1 MAKTIYLKESETLKD
16 LIGRFVYLS
25 YTPARCGVIK
35 NVYESNESDKKDVS
49 LGPVCGSK
57 PHLICLVEWLK
68 ITKTYPDKLT
78 THRLNSLN
86 DFEELVKDHKN
97 KYLKHEKTLGKLQN
111 LKYNNGYGIW
121 VLKKG
126 KSKSLDLIHVEKFLE
141 EPSQKDY
148 DKLKKQYPNDIVEVC
163 PKNLVETVSKNSS
176 ERKITA
182 DSIKD
187 LEELK
192 DIASK
197 ETYFEL

>member
-1 MAKTIYLKESETLKD
+1 MSKPIYLKEGQTPKD

-35 NVYESNESDKKDVS
+35 NVYDRDKKDLS
-49 LGPVCGSK
+49 LGS
-57 PHLICLVEWLK
+57 HLFCLVEWLK
-68 ITKTYPDKLT
+68 TTKTYPDKLT
-78 THRLNSLN
+78 THRLNFLN
-86 DFEELVKDHKN
+86 DFEELAKDHKN
-97 KYLKHEKTLGKLQN
+97 KYLKHEKTLGKLKN
-111 LKYNNGYGIW
+111 LKYNKRYGIW

-126 KSKSLDLIHVEKFLE
+126 KSKSLDIIHVEKFLD

-163 PKNLVETVSKNSS
+163 PKELVETISKNSS